1 MKIYTRDELREA
13 YQMLS
18 QEDRPIN
25 RVVNA
30 RRDNTANE
38 YDSDTL
44 LSNSKRLAN
53 KRAKNSLSVMAKF
66 AGKPV

>member
-13 YQMLS
+13 FKLLS
-18 QEDRPIN
+18 QDDRPIN
-25 RVVNA
+25 RVANA

-38 YDSDTL
+38 YRSDIL
-44 LSNSKRLAN
+44 LENSKRLAN
-53 KRAKNSLSVMAKF
+53 KRAKNSLEVMAKF